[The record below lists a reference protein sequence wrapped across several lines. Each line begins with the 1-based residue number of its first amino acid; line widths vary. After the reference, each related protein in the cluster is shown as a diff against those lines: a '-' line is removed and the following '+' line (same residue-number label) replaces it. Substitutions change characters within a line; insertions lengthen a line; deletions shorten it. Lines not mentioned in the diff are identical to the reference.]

1 MRNNLWTALAV
12 AAAAAIVSA
21 VPVAA
26 ADSDVI
32 SDGVYIGNQDVGG
45 MTAKEA
51 EQYVESQ
58 VRALEDTT
66 VTIQMGEQQST
77 KTLKELGLKWDNP
90 DLVQEIS
97 QIGTTGNIIRRYKEQ
112 KSLQNE
118 NSRYEIEY
126 TVDSSLEEAFVDSCS
141 AYNSDPVEG
150 SVYMG
155 DDGQLYVEGGTDGL
169 TLDAEATLKEVQAA
183 IGEWKAEDIT
193 IEATVERESPQV
205 TAETLSKMTDVLG
218 TATTDYSASSSGR
231 AQNVE
236 NGTSKIN
243 GTLLMPG
250 ESFSVT
256 DAVVPFNA
264 ENGYELAPSYEAGQ
278 VVDSYGGGICQV
290 STTLYN
296 AVLKAELEVDAR
308 SNHTMLVGYVDPSKD
323 AAIAEGVMDFVFTND
338 KDSPIYIAGAA
349 YYGTLTFTIFGEE
362 TRPANRSI
370 EFVSEVLS
378 QTDPATNIKLVA
390 KTDQNVGYFA
400 QVQTPHQGMSAVLW
414 KKIYVDGVLTDTV
427 QVNSS
432 TYQASP
438 AIYEVGIVTSN
449 QALSSALSTAIANN
463 DLTQVQNLMAN
474 GVPQQTE
481 TQAPQ
486 TDAPQTDAPQMSF
499 ESDDLSESDSSA
511 GTIEGD
517 LTEMGKVYYDE
528 KTGTYYIVQNETPEG

>member
-1 MRNNLWTALAV
+1 MRKNLWTALAV
-12 AAAAAIVSA
+12 TAVAAIISA
-21 VPVAA
+21 VPAAA

-32 SDGVYIGNQDVGG
+32 SDGVYIGDQDVGG
-45 MTAKEA
+45 MTTKEA
-51 EQYVESQ
+51 EQYVKGQ
-58 VRALEDTT
+58 VRVLEQTT

-126 TVDSSLEEAFVDSCS
+126 TVDSSLEEAFVDSCN

-155 DDGQLYVEGGTDGL
+155 DDGQLHVEGGTDGL

-193 IEATVERESPQV
+193 IEATVEVESPQV

-243 GTLLMPG
+243 GTLPMPG

-256 DAVVPFNA
+256 DAVVPFKNA

-278 VVDSYGGGICQV
+278 GRRFLRWRYLVRCPRPYTMRCSRQSLRLMPVRTTRCSSAMWIRPRMRRSQRV
-290 STTLYN
+290 SWILY
-296 AVLKAELEVDAR
+296 LRMTRTAR
-308 SNHTMLVGYVDPSKD
+308 S
-323 AAIAEGVMDFVFTND
+323 
-338 KDSPIYIAGAA
+338 
-349 YYGTLTFTIFGEE
+349 TLRGRHI
-362 TRPANRSI
+362 
-370 EFVSEVLS
+370 
-378 QTDPATNIKLVA
+378 
-390 KTDQNVGYFA
+390 
-400 QVQTPHQGMSAVLW
+400 
-414 KKIYVDGVLTDTV
+414 
-427 QVNSS
+427 
-432 TYQASP
+432 
-438 AIYEVGIVTSN
+438 
-449 QALSSALSTAIANN
+449 
-463 DLTQVQNLMAN
+463 
-474 GVPQQTE
+474 
-481 TQAPQ
+481 
-486 TDAPQTDAPQMSF
+486 
-499 ESDDLSESDSSA
+499 
-511 GTIEGD
+511 
-517 LTEMGKVYYDE
+517 MGH
-528 KTGTYYIVQNETPEG
+528 

>member
-1 MRNNLWTALAV
+1 MRKNLWTALAV
-12 AAAAAIVSA
+12 TAAAAIISA
-21 VPVAA
+21 VPATA

-169 TLDAEATLKEVQAA
+169 T
-183 IGEWKAEDIT
+183 
-193 IEATVERESPQV
+193 
-205 TAETLSKMTDVLG
+205 
-218 TATTDYSASSSGR
+218 
-231 AQNVE
+231 QNVE

-338 KDSPIYIAGAA
+338 KDSPVYIAGAA

-486 TDAPQTDAPQMSF
+486 TDAPQTDAPQTDASQMVDPP
-499 ESDDLSESDSSA
+499 ETDAATSS
-511 GTIEGD
+511 GD
-517 LTEMGKVYYDE
+517 GD
-528 KTGTYYIVQNETPEG
+528 VQIIQ

>member
-1 MRNNLWTALAV
+1 MRKNLWTALV
-12 AAAAAIVSA
+12 MTAAAAIVSA
-21 VPVAA
+21 VPAAA

-32 SDGVYIGNQDVGG
+32 SDGVYIGDQNVGG
-45 MTAKEA
+45 MTTKEA
-51 EQYVESQ
+51 EQYVKNQ
-58 VRALEDTT
+58 VKALEDTT
-66 VTIQMGEQQST
+66 VTIQMGDQQST

-118 NSRYEIEY
+118 NSHYEIEY
-126 TVDSSLEEAFVDSCS
+126 TVDSSLEEAFVD
-141 AYNSDPVEG
+141 SDPVEG

-169 TLDAEATLKEVQAA
+169 TLDADATLKDLQDA
-183 IGEWKAEDIT
+183 IGDWKDENIT

-218 TATTDYSASSSGR
+218 TATTDYSASSAGR

-308 SNHTMLVGYVDPSKD
+308 SNHTMLVSYVDPSKD

-338 KDSPIYIAGAA
+338 KDSPIYIAGSA

-414 KKIYVDGVLTDTV
+414 KKIYIDGVLTDTV

-438 AIYEVGIVTSN
+438 AIYEVGIVTGN
-449 QALSSALSTAIANN
+449 QALSSALNTAIANN
-463 DLTQVQNLMAN
+463 DLTQVQNLLAN

-486 TDAPQTDAPQMSF
+486 TDAPQTDAPQTDASQMVDPP
-499 ESDDLSESDSSA
+499 ETDAATSS
-511 GTIEGD
+511 GED
-517 LTEMGKVYYDE
+517 
-528 KTGTYYIVQNETPEG
+528 VQIIQ